1 MLFEL
6 VKGYGDIAVIN
17 ANICYVLVFCFF
29 LTLIGWIF
37 YIFLDRIRKAKESIK
52 IIVSVVYAI
61 IILWVLYYSIKPTI
75 VITEHKDS
83 RTQLS
88 LSSYELYHTNGEY
101 ILVDKDTGKLYST
114 IKDDYIK
121 YKVCSKPKLYM
132 YDYTIKYTNILY
144 GIGAVNT
151 ATEIVCGK

>member
-1 MLFEL
+1 MRLEQEL
-6 VKGYGDIAVIN
+6 KVMTTLNKLNTIMSIANEVSSLLETELSN
-17 ANICYVLVFCFF
+17 CE
-29 LTLIGWIF
+29 
-37 YIFLDRIRKAKESIK
+37 AKEVENK
-52 IIVSVVYAI
+52 IRASFKEMAKKRYLDKLLKNVMIPQTPISKI
-61 IILWVLYYSIKPTI
+61 ST
-75 VITEHKDS
+75 S
-83 RTQLS
+83 
-88 LSSYELYHTNGEY
+88 NGEY